1 MKTLLL
7 PVMALAALCLSFSK
21 TKTFVPPGTVQI
33 SDSLFADKT
42 EISNLAWQEYELW
55 TKTQYGSH
63 SKEHLATL
71 PDTLVWREKLSYNEP
86 YVEYYYR
93 HPAYKNFPVVG
104 ISYEQA
110 LAYCSWRTQQVKTQL
125 SAKKDVNHQSFEYR
139 LPSKKEWE
147 LLAASSTEAIDKQG
161 KDKKGNPI
169 IVCVNPKPNSNGLS
183 GKYPDVTAPVDAHP
197 KNALG
202 LYNTAGNVA
211 EMISEKGICK
221 GGGWRNALEDCRP
234 AVDAHY
240 SKPSSWIG
248 FRCVCVV
255 KNHS

>member
-7 PVMALAALCLSFSK
+7 SVTALAALCLSFSK

-55 TKTQYGSH
+55 TKMQYGSH

-110 LAYCSWRTQQVKTQL
+110 VAYCRWRTMFVKLVL
-125 SAKKDVNHQSFEYR
+125 SNKKNFKSQDLEYR
-139 LPSKKEWE
+139 LPTKKEWE
-147 LLAASSTEAIDKQG
+147 ALAESTSAAIDKKG
-161 KDKKGNPI
+161 KDKKGNLTI
-169 IVCVNPKPNSNGLS
+169 MCVNPKPNGDCLY
-183 GKYPDVTAPVDAHP
+183 GKYSDVTAPVDEFP
-197 KNALG
+197 KNSLG

-211 EMISEKGICK
+211 EMVLEKGICK

-240 SKPSSWIG
+240 SKPSSWIV

-255 KNHS
+255 KKGV

>member
-7 PVMALAALCLSFSK
+7 SVTALAALCLSFSK
-21 TKTFVPPGTVQI
+21 TRTFVPPGTVPV
-33 SDSLFADKT
+33 SDTLFADKT
-42 EISNLAWQEYELW
+42 EVSNQAWQEYEQSV
-55 TKTQYGSH
+55 KIQYGAH

-104 ISYEQA
+104 VSYEQA
-110 LAYCSWRTQQVKTQL
+110 VAYCAWRTQRVKTQL
-125 SAKKDVNHQSFEYR
+125 AAKKDFKHQNLAYR

-147 LLAASSTEAIDKQG
+147 ALAQGVSEAIDKNLG
-161 KDKKGNPI
+161 KDKKGNLTI
-169 IVCVNPKPNSNGLS
+169 TCVNPKPNGDCLY
-183 GKYPDVTAPVDAHP
+183 GKYADVTAPVEANP

-211 EMISEKGICK
+211 EMVLEKGICK
-221 GGGWRNALEDCRP
+221 GGGWKNALEDCRP
-234 AVDAHY
+234 SVDAHY

-248 FRCVCVV
+248 FRCVCVI
-255 KNHS
+255 KH